1 MITEQIEMTISKS
14 AKLIKENI
22 VEKKNVIIDGDQEKT
37 KMGVVMDN
45 MLIDSHIDLE
55 GNNMKSNNIV
65 KRGKKFNRNPR
76 H

>member
-65 KRGKKFNRNPR
+65 KRGNKFNRNPR

>member
-1 MITEQIEMTISKS
+1 MITEQVDITNWES
-14 AKLIKENI
+14 AKLVIENI
-22 VEKKNVIIDGDQEKT
+22 IEKKNVIIDGDQEKT

>member
-1 MITEQIEMTISKS
+1 MTISKS